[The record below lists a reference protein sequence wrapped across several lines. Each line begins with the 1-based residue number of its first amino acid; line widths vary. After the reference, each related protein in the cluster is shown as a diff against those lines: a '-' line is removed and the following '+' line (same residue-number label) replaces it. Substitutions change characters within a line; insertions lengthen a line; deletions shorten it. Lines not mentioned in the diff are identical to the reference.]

1 MDSMVSL
8 TKQLMPK
15 RLLAK
20 RPLRALAAGG
30 LVMATVAG
38 TGLFVPEAAEAL
50 TDEQIISKLQP
61 VPVFLI
67 VNSEGQ
73 PLTAS
78 PSNEDTEIKVPLVFL
93 DDTSV
98 QAFLTRA
105 QEEDAAAEIALIDLG
120 TLFRETQS
128 SDDTPSPLM
137 YFPDEEELT
146 AATSIQEDF
155 RGVPL
160 FFARQGDEGPYLT
173 ITLDGESS
181 LPMFFSREDL
191 QTLIDR
197 YIQENPGAASS
208 ISVEVLS
215 LEWLIAAM
223 SANDDP
229 ELDAQLSQIQLFP
242 SSEVLQYLR
251 QQSEAAPGASS
262 NSQ

>member
-1 MDSMVSL
+1 MVSL
-8 TKQLMPK
+8 TKRLLPKQLLPK
-15 RLLAK
+15 RLL
-20 RPLRALAAGG
+20 RAWAASG
-30 LVMATVAG
+30 LVMATMAG
-38 TGLFVPEAAEAL
+38 TGLLVVPEAAEAL
-50 TDEQIISKLQP
+50 TDEQIVSKLQP

-78 PSNEDTEIKVPLVFL
+78 PSSEDTEIKVPLVFL
-93 DDTSV
+93 DNTSV
-98 QAFLTRA
+98 QGFLTRA
-105 QEEDAAAEIALIDLG
+105 QQEDADAEIALIDLG

-128 SDDTPSPLM
+128 TDDEPSPLM
-137 YFPDEEELT
+137 YFPAEEELT

-181 LPMFFSREDL
+181 LPMFFSRADL

-208 ISVEVLS
+208 IAVEVLS

-229 ELDAQLSQIQLFP
+229 ELDAQLSQIRLFP

-251 QQSEAAPGASS
+251 SQQSEAAPGASG
-262 NSQ
+262 N